1 MATLTVSFTPSQ
13 NAVKYRIKYRRVGT
27 SAYTTTH
34 VTTSPATIS
43 VDCGYAYEGTVEAI
57 CVEGIPC
64 NRYEINNSG
73 EDSGQLEYTDCATG
87 NTAFTDISPY
97 TTFFVCSRTEPIPS
111 GDAAPQTG
119 ISQASQGACVSPV
132 SEEAS
137 GPVYWTAS
145 AIPCGV
151 ETRTIT
157 INYNSVPCS
166 RGTGTISVNGTT
178 ISSYS
183 ALGTGNDSQDIITVA
198 VGDTITYS
206 GEAIFVGG
214 SGCQEY
220 GSTAFVAG
228 VVGQTVPSINRTSD
242 MSPATDSE
250 TFTMG
255 SSNIT
260 ITYNFTVNPL

>member
-43 VDCGYAYEGTVEAI
+43 VDCGYEYEGTVEAI
-57 CVEGIPC
+57 CFEGIPC
-64 NRYEINNSG
+64 DNYQISSTDTG
-73 EDSGQLEYTDCATG
+73 ADGDIEYTDCATG
-87 NTAFTDISPY
+87 TTATQAVLGAV
-97 TTFFVCSRTEPIPS
+97 TFYVCSRTTPVALNVNGVTITKMV
-111 GDAAPQTG
+111 TG
-119 ISQASQGACVSPV
+119 SCISASP
-132 SEEAS
+132 EEAS

-198 VGDTITYS
+198 VGDTVTYS